1 MNLHGSVAIVTGASG
16 GIGREL
22 ALTLAGRGARL
33 VLTARHIERLDE
45 LAAMVRAAGTDVVT
59 VPGDVASSRT
69 AAAVVDAARERFG
82 GIDVLV
88 NAAGYGPPAPLVDLT
103 EDVWEATI
111 GSCLTGPY
119 LMSRA
124 VLPTMLANGSGR
136 IVQISS
142 IAAKGA
148 EANRT
153 AYCAAKWG
161 LHGFSLALQ
170 EELRD
175 TGVRVHLL
183 CPASVATEWW
193 DVTGDPQPA
202 AVLAQ
207 MLTPVDVARAALWVL
222 DQPDHVQIG
231 EMVIGHGRNPW
242 AG

>member
-1 MNLHGSVAIVTGASG
+1 MNLNGSVAIVTGASG

-22 ALTLAGRGARL
+22 ARALAGREARL
-33 VLTARHIERLDE
+33 VLTARNVERLAE
-45 LAAMVRAAGTDVVT
+45 LAHSLRAGGTDVVT
-59 VPGDVASSRT
+59 VAGDVASPST
-69 AAAVVDAARERFG
+69 ATAVVEAAGERFAR
-82 GIDVLV
+82 IDVLI
-88 NAAGYGPPAPLVDLT
+88 NAAGYGPPSPLLDLT
-103 EDVWEATI
+103 ADMWEATI
-111 GSCLTGPY
+111 SSCLTGPY

-175 TGVRVHLL
+175 GSTCCVPPAWPRTG
-183 CPASVATEWW
+183 
-193 DVTGDPQPA
+193 
-202 AVLAQ
+202 
-207 MLTPVDVARAALWVL
+207 
-222 DQPDHVQIG
+222 
-231 EMVIGHGRNPW
+231 GR
-242 AG
+242 

>member
-1 MNLHGSVAIVTGASG
+1 MNLNGSVAIVTGASG

-22 ALTLAGRGARL
+22 ALTLGGRGARL
-33 VLTARHIERLDE
+33 VLTARRIERLDE
-45 LAAMVRAAGTDVVT
+45 LATVLRATGTDVVT
-59 VPGDVASSRT
+59 VAGDVASPAT
-69 AAAVVDAARERFG
+69 ASAAVDAATERFG
-82 GIDVLV
+82 NIDVLV
-88 NAAGYGPPAPLVDLT
+88 NAAGYGPPTPLIDLT
-103 EDVWEATI
+103 NEMWEATI

-161 LHGFSLALQ
+161 LHGFSLSLQ

-175 TGVRVHLL
+175 TGVRVHVV
-183 CPASVATEWW
+183 CPASVATDWW

-202 AVLAQ
+202 EVLAR
-207 MLTPVDVARAALWVL
+207 MLTPVDVARAVLWLL
-222 DQPDHVQIG
+222 DQPDHVHVG
-231 EMVIGHGRNPW
+231 ELVVGHDRNPW
-242 AG
+242 TG

>member
-1 MNLHGSVAIVTGASG
+1 MNLNGSVAIVTGASG

-22 ALTLAGRGARL
+22 ALTLGGRGARL
-33 VLTARHIERLDE
+33 ILTARRIERLDE
-45 LAAMVRAAGTDVVT
+45 LATVLRATGTDVVT
-59 VPGDVASSRT
+59 VAGEVASPAT
-69 AAAVVDAARERFG
+69 ASAVVDAATERFG
-82 GIDVLV
+82 KIDVLV
-88 NAAGYGPPAPLVDLT
+88 NAAGYGPPTPLLDLT
-103 EDVWEATI
+103 DELWEATI

-161 LHGFSLALQ
+161 LHGFSLSLQ
-170 EELRD
+170 EELRE
-175 TGVRVHLL
+175 TSVRVHLV
-183 CPASVATEWW
+183 CPASVATDWW
-193 DVTGDPQPA
+193 HVTGDPQPA
-202 AVLAQ
+202 EVLAR
-207 MLTPVDVARAALWVL
+207 MLTPVDVSRAVLWLL
-222 DQPDHVQIG
+222 DQPDHVHVG
-231 EMVIGHGRNPW
+231 ELVVGHDRSPW